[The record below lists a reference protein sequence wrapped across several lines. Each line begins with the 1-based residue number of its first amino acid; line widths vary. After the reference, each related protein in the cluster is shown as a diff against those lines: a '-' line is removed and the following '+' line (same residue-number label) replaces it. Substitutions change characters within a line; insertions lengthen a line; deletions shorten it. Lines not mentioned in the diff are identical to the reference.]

1 MHGRDGYTHVYFLWE
16 EWRPSGTTGTLEHTV
31 LNHSASASSGVP
43 VSSDA
48 DWGTGTPEHRSAVA
62 LFVSTA
68 LGPWTTDQPKVFARD
83 VQINDTAYRRL
94 DSEYYAWLRARM
106 NLARSAHQAGQI
118 DGDAYDELRSKFNT
132 VHEWALEHFGERRLA
147 DAVRSLDAR
156 DYQPPVAEPDTPPRS
171 QDKGNGD
178 ADGLPESIA
187 KVDAICER
195 ALELGWKRERL
206 YGTGHGRLFS
216 QDHGLVSSLRPGDRI
231 GEVSLQ
237 SIEII
242 GPPPTEVRQRFYN
255 PDVDQPWIRRV
266 RPEN

>member
-1 MHGRDGYTHVYFLWE
+1 
-16 EWRPSGTTGTLEHTV
+16 V
-31 LNHSASASSGVP
+31 LNHPASASSGVH
-43 VSSDA
+43 VASDA
-48 DWGTGTPEHRSAVA
+48 ESGTGTPEHRSAVA

-68 LGPWTTDQPKVFARD
+68 LGSWTTDQPKVFARD

-156 DYQPPVAEPDTPPRS
+156 DYQPPIAEPDPPAQSHGRRNP
-171 QDKGNGD
+171 G
-178 ADGLPESIA
+178 ADGGSVESIA
-187 KVDAICER
+187 MVDAICER
-195 ALELGWKRERL
+195 ALALGWKRERL
-206 YGTGHGRLFS
+206 YGTGRGRLFS
-216 QDHGLVSSLRPGDRI
+216 QDRGLVSFLRPGDRI

-255 PDVDQPWIRRV
+255 PDVDQPWIRRI
-266 RPEN
+266 RAGN